1 MASVMASSV
10 ASNKREYSMNTQ
22 NNQTDS
28 ASADPFAAKLRAVL
42 GSWPPTAEAI
52 ERFKA
57 EKAELE
63 FQSTKRR
70 IENQDRRM
78 AALKEGA
85 RRTLRGDIDYD

>member
-1 MASVMASSV
+1 MSET
-10 ASNKREYSMNTQ
+10 KI
-22 NNQTDS
+22 QTPNG
-28 ASADPFAAKLRAVL
+28 SADTFAAKLRAVI

-63 FQSTKRR
+63 LQSTKRR

-78 AALKEGA
+78 ASLKEGA
-85 RRTLRGDIDYD
+85 RRTLRGDIYHD

>member
-1 MASVMASSV
+1 MNQAPDKPTASG
-10 ASNKREYSMNTQ
+10 
-22 NNQTDS
+22 
-28 ASADPFAAKLRAVL
+28 SADTFAAKLRAVL
-42 GSWPPTAEAI
+42 GSWPPTSEAI

-63 FQSTKRR
+63 LQSTKRR